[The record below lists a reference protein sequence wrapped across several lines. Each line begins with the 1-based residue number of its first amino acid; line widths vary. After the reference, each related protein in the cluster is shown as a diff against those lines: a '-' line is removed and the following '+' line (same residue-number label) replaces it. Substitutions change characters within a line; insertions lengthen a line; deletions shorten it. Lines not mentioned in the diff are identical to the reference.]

1 MHESNQDPD
10 IQEIISRT
18 KDLPYQGV
26 RVVITGGAG
35 FLGSTLS
42 EVLLEL
48 GARVLCVDNLSSG
61 RMENIS
67 HLKKR
72 EGFEFIDHDISHQ
85 LGIDEKV
92 DFVFHMASRASP
104 LEFTEFPI
112 QILKSNTLGT
122 WNALGIAKK
131 HGARVL
137 FTSTSEI
144 YGEAAIFPTP
154 ETYRG
159 NVNTLGIRGC
169 YDEAKRAGE
178 AYCMAYYR
186 QHGIDV
192 RIVRIFNTYGPRMR
206 SDGVYGRVIPRFLNQ
221 ALNNSPIP
229 IFGDGSQTRSFCYVT
244 DQIVGLLNL
253 AGREGL
259 AGEVVNIGN
268 PYEYTVLELADLI
281 IRLTGSS
288 SKLLF
293 EPLPQDDPMRR
304 LPDISKAI
312 RVLGFEPRVG
322 LKEGL
327 LRMIE
332 RISA

>member
-1 MHESNQDPD
+1 MNEPFQDPD
-10 IQEIISRT
+10 ILEIVSRT
-18 KDLPYQGV
+18 KNLPYQGV
-26 RVVITGGAG
+26 TAVITGGAG
-35 FLGSTLS
+35 FLGSTMS

-48 GARVLCVDNLSSG
+48 GASVLCVDNLSSG

-67 HLKKR
+67 RLVKR
-72 EGFEFIDHDISHQ
+72 AGFEFIHHDISKP
-85 LGIDEKV
+85 LEIDRKV
-92 DFVFHMASRASP
+92 DYIFHMASRASP
-104 LEFTEFPI
+104 LEFTEYPI

-122 WNALGIAKK
+122 WNALGMAKK

-178 AYCMAYYR
+178 AYCMAYHR

-206 SDGVYGRVIPRFLNQ
+206 SDGVYGRVIPRFIDQAQNNQ
-221 ALNNSPIP
+221 HIT

-244 DQIVGLLNL
+244 DQVTGLLNL

-268 PYEYTVLELADLI
+268 PHEYTVSELAGII
-281 IRLTGSS
+281 IRLIGSS
-288 SKLLF
+288 SDLSY

-304 LPDISKAI
+304 FPDISKAV
-312 RVLGFEPRVG
+312 RLLNFEYRIG
-322 LKEGL
+322 LEEGL

-332 RISA
+332 RLYA